1 MGTWG
6 AGPFDNDDAA
16 DFAGELDDAPAQA
29 RIEMIGAVLERV
41 ADPTDD
47 DSRLSDAPRAVA
59 AAALVAAQCPG
70 GVPVDPNYGPRTPMP
85 QFPAY
90 LRDLAINALDR
101 VISKPTW
108 LAEAWNE
115 SPSGPEWRRT
125 ISDLRIFLD
134 PPQEETLF
142 TL

>member
-1 MGTWG
+1 MGTWD
-6 AGPFDNDDAA
+6 AGPFGNDDAA

-59 AAALVAAQCPG
+59 AAALVAAQCLG
-70 GVPVDPNYGPRTPMP
+70 GTPVNPSYGPRTPMP
-85 QFPAY
+85 QLPAY
-90 LRDLAINALDR
+90 LRGLAITALDS

-108 LAEAWNE
+108 LAEAWDE

-125 ISDLRIFLD
+125 ISDLRVILD
-134 PPQEETLF
+134 PPQEESLF
-142 TL
+142 AL